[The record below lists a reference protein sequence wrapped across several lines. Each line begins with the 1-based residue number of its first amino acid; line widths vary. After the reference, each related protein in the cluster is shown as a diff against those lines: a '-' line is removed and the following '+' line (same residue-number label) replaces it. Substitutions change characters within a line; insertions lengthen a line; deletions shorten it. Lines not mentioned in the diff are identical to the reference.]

1 MHFVGGRRNEVCVR
15 KRAPRRADPVLRTPE
30 LAGRSLSPSNAL
42 KESCMH
48 LPYQPQAKWEI
59 FEPREPIVHGANV
72 VDDLLDVLGDRVF
85 LRVHLK
91 GKDIFQ
97 SALRALNLG
106 TKNGLVEDVMYAV
119 SGPRTTLFSDIN
131 SAFPSVPLLITCY
144 LPNGRSGSPGF
155 RIEPGST
162 PLPPTPGSLLGY
174 STVALHH
181 TDS

>member
-1 MHFVGGRRNEVCVR
+1 
-15 KRAPRRADPVLRTPE
+15 
-30 LAGRSLSPSNAL
+30 
-42 KESCMH
+42 MH

-106 TKNGLVEDVMYAV
+106 TKNGLVADVHGHEQVGIWQDCGHPIESAE
-119 SGPRTTLFSDIN
+119 GPVGL
-131 SAFPSVPLLITCY
+131 
-144 LPNGRSGSPGF
+144 
-155 RIEPGST
+155 
-162 PLPPTPGSLLGY
+162 
-174 STVALHH
+174 
-181 TDS
+181 